1 MGRYC
6 FGQKPKSDISV
17 CSLSWSRTTSGYI
30 GQLYRNFSLQIGC
43 RYGWTTIRFSANPF
57 PGRNRNQIFRCAHC
71 LGAERHL
78 LILGNSTEIF
88 STDWLSL
95 WINDIRFS
103 ANPSPAEIEIRYFGV
118 LTVFE
123 QNDTWISRATS
134 QNFFPRDWLSYWGMA
149 FYFSVN
155 PFFDKYKILFWNLL
169 YIFLAISK
177 TCT

>member
-1 MGRYC
+1 MGRYY
-6 FGQKPKSDISV
+6 FGQKSKSDISV
-17 CSLSWSRTTSGYI
+17 CSVSWSRTTSAYL
-30 GQLYRNFSLQIGC
+30 GQLYRNFSLQIDC
-43 RYGWTTIRFSANPF
+43 RYGWTTLDFRPICFPAEIEIRYFGVLTVLEPDDIWLS
-57 PGRNRNQIFRCAHC
+57 R
-71 LGAERHL
+71 
-78 LILGNSTEIF
+78 GNSTEIF